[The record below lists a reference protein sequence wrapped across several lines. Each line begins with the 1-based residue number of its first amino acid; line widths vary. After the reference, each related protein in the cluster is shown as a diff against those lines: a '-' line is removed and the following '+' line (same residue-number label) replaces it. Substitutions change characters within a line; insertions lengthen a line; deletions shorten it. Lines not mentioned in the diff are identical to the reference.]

1 MTDVTDPAP
10 GPIERSGR
18 RRDRRR
24 TGQSTVGATT
34 WVTAGSTL
42 LRVEDLH
49 TSFDMP
55 FGEVK
60 AVNGVS
66 FTLDH
71 GRTLGIVGESGSG
84 KTVLVRSIMRLNL
97 GSNVT
102 TMGSVEFNGRELL
115 GIPMRQMQDL
125 WGPELAMVFQDP
137 MTSLNPLVRVS
148 RQVTEHLHR
157 HLGVSRDQARQ
168 TALELMREVRIP
180 EPETRL
186 RAFPHELSGG
196 MRQRVCIAIALACE
210 PTLLFADEPTTALDV
225 TVQHQILNLLGRE
238 KQERDMTMVLVTHD
252 LGVVAGRTDDTMV
265 MYAGKVVEQA
275 PTATLFAEMRHPYS
289 EALLRSIPRIG
300 QPSHTRLTAI
310 TGRPPDPVNLP
321 AGCAFS
327 PRCPNVQQKCREETP
342 PLTAE
347 GGSSHQV
354 ACWFPAGTDRGR
366 EAFARNVADCLPQAV
381 VVAEGGESSTGA
393 GSTGQP
399 SEDGGN

>member
-1 MTDVTDPAP
+1 MTDMTDPAP

-24 TGQSTVGATT
+24 TGQSTAGTTT

-366 EAFARNVADCLPQAV
+366 EAFARNVADRLPQAV

>member
-1 MTDVTDPAP
+1 MTDVTDHPS

-24 TGQSTVGATT
+24 TGQSTVGTT
-34 WVTAGSTL
+34 TRVTAGSAL

-102 TMGSVEFNGRELL
+102 TTGTVEFNGRELL
-115 GIPMRQMQDL
+115 GTPMRQMQDL

-157 HLGVSRDQARQ
+157 HLGVNRDQARQ
-168 TALELMREVRIP
+168 TALELLREVRIP

-347 GGSSHQV
+347 GGSSHHV

-366 EAFARNVADCLPQAV
+366 DAFARNVADRLPQAV
-381 VVAEGGESSTGA
+381 VIAEGGESSTEA